1 MSFKISPKD
10 ICQKQTQYCKAIILQ
25 LKINK
30 PKKKKK
36 KPSTRKKVSPKKFK
50 NLGINLSKEVKNL
63 HAGLDSGGRGGG
75 RGKVTGLGNPCRE
88 LREVSAGLDSGGRG
102 GGRGKVTGL
111 GNPSRELRPEEKW
124 KGSISCGRNFFCTR
138 RSKADAEMRGAPRG
152 R

>member
-63 HAGLDSGGRGGG
+63 HAESY
-75 RGKVTGLGNPCRE
+75 KI
-88 LREVSAGLDSGGRG
+88 LRNKRRFKE
-102 GGRGKVTGL
+102 T
-111 GNPSRELRPEEKW
+111 EK
-124 KGSISCGRNFFCTR
+124 
-138 RSKADAEMRGAPRG
+138 
-152 R
+152 